1 MPSPT
6 ISFELLL
13 GPVADAT
20 TDTLRGL
27 NASDVVPRMWA
38 GDYTVWQDDPTEVA
52 DRLGWMH
59 VIDEMIAAEAELTSF
74 AASVVA
80 DGFTEVVLSGMGG
93 SSLFPEVLQVA
104 CGPRDGGI
112 PVSVLDTTDPA
123 SVGRVLDR
131 RDQGGVLV
139 VVSSKSGSTIE
150 TRSHMDTMW
159 ERRPQAAEFVVV
171 TDPGSELAGLAA
183 ERSYRAVFENRSDIG
198 GRFSALSY
206 FGLVPAALLGLPWAD
221 WLRDLKSTIAQMGPG
236 ADRSKDPALALGSA
250 MAVAAREGRDKLTV
264 ELPDDL
270 APLGVWI
277 EQLVAESTGKHGT
290 GVVPVIDAAQQDPEA
305 YASDRLFVVHDA
317 QRAQR
322 LADARHPVVLLSVD
336 GGDGLFPLVFL
347 WEMATAIAGRVLGL
361 NPFDQ
366 PDVASAKVATN
377 EVLEA
382 GPHEIEPQSVASII
396 ETIREGDHL
405 AICAFV
411 DPGAADL
418 VASLGAVRDRLA
430 AQLGVATTLGFGPR
444 FLHSTGQLHK
454 GGPDQIAVLQVA
466 SIDGDV
472 PIPGR
477 DYGFATLEA
486 AQAEGD
492 LEVLRARGRRA
503 ARVHLDELLAI

>member
-1 MPSPT
+1 MSTPT
-6 ISFELLL
+6 ITFDLVL

-27 NASDVVPRMWA
+27 NAADVVPRMWA
-38 GDYTVWQDDPTEVA
+38 GDHTVWQEDPAEVA
-52 DRLGWMH
+52 DRLGWMY
-59 VIDEMIAAEAELTSF
+59 VIDEMIAAEADLTAF
-74 AASVVA
+74 AEAAVA

-93 SSLFPEVLQVA
+93 SSLFPEVLQRA
-104 CGPRDGGI
+104 RGPQAGGI

-123 SVGRVLDR
+123 AVGRVLDR

-150 TRSHMDTMW
+150 TRSHMDAMW
-159 ERRPQAAEFVVV
+159 ERRPQPEEFVVV
-171 TDPGSELAGLAA
+171 TDPGSALAGLAA
-183 ERSYRAVFENRSDIG
+183 ARGYRAVFENRSDIG

-206 FGLVPAALLGLPWAD
+206 FGLVPAALLGLPWAQ
-221 WLRDLKSTIAQMGPG
+221 WLRDLRSVIDQMAAD
-236 ADRSKDPALALGSA
+236 ADRARDPALALGAA

-290 GVVPVIDAAQQDPEA
+290 GVVPIIDGARQDPGS
-305 YASDRLFVVHDA
+305 YASDRFFVVHDA
-317 QRAQR
+317 GRAER
-322 LADARHPVVLLSVD
+322 LADARHPVVQLTVD

-366 PDVASAKVATN
+366 PDVASAKAATN

-382 GPHEIEPQSVASII
+382 GPHEIESQSVTSII
-396 ETIREGDHL
+396 ETIRRGDHL
-405 AICAFV
+405 AICAFI
-411 DPGAADL
+411 DPGDEEL
-418 VASLGAVRDRLA
+418 VASLAAVRDRLA
-430 AQLGVATTLGFGPR
+430 TSLGVATTLGFGPR
-444 FLHSTGQLHK
+444 YLHSTGQLHK

-466 SIDGDV
+466 AIEGDV
-472 PIPGR
+472 PVPGR
-477 DYGFATLEA
+477 DWGFATLEA

-503 ARVHLDELLAI
+503 ARVQLDDLLAH

>member
-6 ISFELLL
+6 ISFDLSL
-13 GPVADAT
+13 GPVVDAT
-20 TDTLRGL
+20 TDTIRGL
-27 NASDVVPRMWA
+27 VAADVVPRMWA
-38 GDYTVWQDDPTEVA
+38 GDSTVWQEDPTEVA

-59 VIDEMIAAEAELTSF
+59 VTDEMIAAEAELTAL
-74 AASVVA
+74 AAAVAA

-93 SSLFPEVLQVA
+93 SSLFPEVLQRTF
-104 CGPRDGGI
+104 GPRTGGI

-123 SVGRVLDR
+123 AVGRVLTR
-131 RDQGGVLV
+131 RERGGVLV

-150 TRSHMDTMW
+150 TRSHMDTLW
-159 ERRPQAAEFVVV
+159 ERRPEPSEFVVV

-183 ERSYRAVFENRSDIG
+183 ERGYRAVFENRPDIG

-206 FGLVPAALLGLPWAD
+206 FGLVPAALLGLPWAA
-221 WLRDLKSTIAQMGPG
+221 WLRELSPVIAQMAPD
-236 ADRSKDPALALGSA
+236 ADRALDPALALGAA

-264 ELPDDL
+264 ELPDEL

-290 GVVPVIDAAQQDPEA
+290 GVVPVIDAAHQEAEA
-305 YASDRLFVVHDA
+305 YGSDRLFVVHDPD
-317 QRAQR
+317 RAER
-322 LADARHPVVLLSVD
+322 LADARHPVVRLDVA
-336 GGDGLFPLVFL
+336 GGEGLFPLVFL

-366 PDVASAKVATN
+366 PDVASAKAATN

-382 GPHEIEPQSVASII
+382 GPHEIEPQSVASILD
-396 ETIREGDHL
+396 TIRRGDHL

-411 DPGAADL
+411 DPGDVEL
-418 VASLGAVRDRLA
+418 VDRLAAVRDRLA
-430 AQLGVATTLGFGPR
+430 ADLGVATTLGFGPR
-444 FLHSTGQLHK
+444 YLHSTGQLHK
-454 GGPDQIAVLQVA
+454 GGPEQIAVLQVV
-466 SIDGDV
+466 SIEGDV

-477 DYGFATLEA
+477 GYGFATLEA

-492 LEVLRARGRRA
+492 LEVLRSRGRRA
-503 ARVHLDELLAI
+503 ARVHLDELLAR